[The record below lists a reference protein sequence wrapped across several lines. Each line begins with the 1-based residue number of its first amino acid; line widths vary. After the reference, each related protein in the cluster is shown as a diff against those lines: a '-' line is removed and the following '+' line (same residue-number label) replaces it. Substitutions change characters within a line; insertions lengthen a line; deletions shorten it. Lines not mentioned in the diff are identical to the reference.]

1 MHILFF
7 NRSYYPDT
15 AATGQLLTE
24 LSEDLVR
31 EHGCRVTVVAGPP
44 LQPAKG
50 TTYSDRGIV
59 AREVRNGVTILRAL
73 GTRFDKNK
81 FQGRATNYVSYFA
94 SACLAGLK
102 TDRPDVV
109 VALTD
114 PPIIGL
120 AARLAARRF
129 RAPFVMLFQD
139 LFPEVATLLED
150 FRSDRVNS
158 TLQAINKHLIRKAT
172 RVVALG
178 TTMRDRLIEN
188 KGAPLDKTVIISNWA
203 DTTAIAPGP
212 KENGFRERHGLTRT
226 FVVMHSGNL
235 GLSQSLETIVSAGGL
250 LKEFADIRI
259 VFQGD
264 GVKKSDLQ
272 QQAKA
277 IGASNVVFLPFQ
289 PKETLGESFAAAD
302 VFLVSLQGGLA
313 GYIVPSKLYG
323 ILAAGRPYVA
333 AVEERCEVAAITK
346 ARDSG
351 LVIAPGD
358 ARALADAI
366 LQLYRD
372 RTLAERLGANA
383 RAASASFDRRGQVR
397 KYFDLFQDICPRPLA
412 RTTAIAPREA

>member
-31 EHGCRVTVVAGPP
+31 DYGCRVTVVAGPP

-50 TTYSDRGIV
+50 GAYADRGIV
-59 AREVRNGVTILRAL
+59 AREERNGVTILRAR
-73 GTRFDKNK
+73 GTRFDKNR
-81 FQGRATNYVSYFA
+81 FHGRASNYVSYFA
-94 SACLAGLK
+94 SACLAGLRA
-102 TDRPDVV
+102 DRPDVV

-129 RAPFVMLFQD
+129 RAPFVMLYQD
-139 LFPEVATLLED
+139 LFPEVAALLED
-150 FRSDRVNS
+150 FHSARVDAA
-158 TLQAINKHLIRKAT
+158 LQATNKHLIRKAA

-188 KGAPLDKTVIISNWA
+188 KGASLEKTVIISNWA
-203 DTTAIAPGP
+203 DTAAIVPGP
-212 KENGFRERHGLTRT
+212 KENRFRDAHGLKGA

-235 GLSQSLETIVSAGGL
+235 GLSQSLETIVEAGVL
-250 LKEFADIRI
+250 LKDLPDIRV

-264 GVKKSDLQ
+264 GVKRLDLQ
-272 QQAKA
+272 RQAEA
-277 IGASNVVFLPFQ
+277 VGASNVTFLPFQ
-289 PKETLGESFAAAD
+289 PKEALGESFAAAD

-346 ARDSG
+346 GRDCG
-351 LVIAPGD
+351 LVVAPGD

-366 LQLYRD
+366 VRLYRD
-372 RTLAERLGANA
+372 RDLADRLGANG

-397 KYFDLFQDICPRPLA
+397 KYFDLFQEIGA
-412 RTTAIAPREA
+412 RNCAEARAVAAREA